1 MHCLLSHF
9 NWKKGN
15 LYESIQREK
24 HAHHCMPNLK
34 QACDSLFST
43 GKWSKLEQL
52 KKKKKK
58 C

>member
-24 HAHHCMPNLK
+24 HAHHCMPNSK

-52 KKKKKK
+52 KKKKK